1 MAVKKPTGALPKG
14 GGQAASGTKLVQP
27 TVSQSNK
34 GTSIPAGAINPQ
46 KIYSSAAIAKDF
58 KVPLTPNQQA
68 YQTKITAERMQ
79 AQADAYFKA
88 NPTVKPTEPVKPV
101 EPVEPVEPPVD
112 PDIPDTGGTNISSYG
127 EGAPTYTAPTQTPE
141 EVATLAETQAAA
153 AERKNAFDV
162 LAQRYTEYGLGS
174 LVEVV
179 RKLVLEGASEAT
191 ITFALQETEAYK
203 ERFKANQTRIGKG
216 LAVLSPRDYLGVEDS
231 YRQVLRAYGLKVFDT
246 DEYVSQFI
254 ANDMSSTELNNRVQM
269 ASQRIMNAD
278 PGVSTTLRNYYGL
291 NNTDLIA
298 YALDPSGQTSEIE
311 KRITAAEI
319 GNAASRQGL
328 SAPGV
333 GYAEY
338 LATTGI
344 TQEKAKEGYSAIA
357 DILPTANKLSDIY
370 GNVMD
375 GYNQQTGEEE
385 VFQQLASAKR
395 KREKLVS
402 AEKAQFSGS
411 GKLGITKTSL
421 NSSAGQY

>member
-1 MAVKKPTGALPKG
+1 
-14 GGQAASGTKLVQP
+14 
-27 TVSQSNK
+27 
-34 GTSIPAGAINPQ
+34 
-46 KIYSSAAIAKDF
+46 
-58 KVPLTPNQQA
+58 
-68 YQTKITAERMQ
+68 
-79 AQADAYFKA
+79 
-88 NPTVKPTEPVKPV
+88 
-101 EPVEPVEPPVD
+101 
-112 PDIPDTGGTNISSYG
+112 
-127 EGAPTYTAPTQTPE
+127 
-141 EVATLAETQAAA
+141 
-153 AERKNAFDV
+153 
-162 LAQRYTEYGLGS
+162 
-174 LVEVV
+174 
-179 RKLVLEGASEAT
+179 
-191 ITFALQETEAYK
+191 
-203 ERFKANQTRIGKG
+203 
-216 LAVLSPRDYLGVEDS
+216 
-231 YRQVLRAYGLKVFDT
+231 
-246 DEYVSQFI
+246 
-254 ANDMSSTELNNRVQM
+254 M